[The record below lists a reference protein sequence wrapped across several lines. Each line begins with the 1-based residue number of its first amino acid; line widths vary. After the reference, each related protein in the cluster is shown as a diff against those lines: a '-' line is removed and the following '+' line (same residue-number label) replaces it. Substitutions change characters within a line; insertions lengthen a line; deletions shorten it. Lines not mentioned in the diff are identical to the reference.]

1 MIRHV
6 VLFRWKPEATQEQK
20 ARAASEIAKLPSIV
34 PSVRGFE
41 CGADIRVNEGNF
53 DFSVTADFDDEAGY
67 IAYRDD
73 PAHRQMVA
81 DFIVPAAADRAA
93 IQFQY

>member
-20 ARAASEIAKLPSIV
+20 ARAAREVATLPSIV
-34 PSVRGFE
+34 PSVREFASGT
-41 CGADIRVNEGNF
+41 DIGVNEGNF
-53 DFSVTADFDDEAGY
+53 DFCVAADFDDEAGY

-73 PAHRQMVA
+73 PAHRQIVA
-81 DFIVPAAADRAA
+81 GFVAPILAERAA
-93 IQFQY
+93 VQFQY

>member
-6 VLFRWKPEATQEQK
+6 VLFRWKPTATEEQR
-20 ARAASEIAKLPSIV
+20 AQAASEVAKLPSV
-34 PSVRGFE
+34 VSSVRGFE
-41 CGADIRVNEGNF
+41 SGADIGVNEGNF

-81 DFIVPAAADRAA
+81 DFLAPIWAERAA
-93 IQFQY
+93 VQFTY

>member
-20 ARAASEIAKLPSIV
+20 ARAASEVATLPSIV
-34 PSVRGFE
+34 SSVREFA
-41 CGADIRVNEGNF
+41 CGADIGVNDGNF
-53 DFSVTADFDDEAGY
+53 DFSVAADFDDEAGY

-73 PAHRQMVA
+73 PAHRQISA
-81 DFIVPAAADRAA
+81 NLIAPILAERAA